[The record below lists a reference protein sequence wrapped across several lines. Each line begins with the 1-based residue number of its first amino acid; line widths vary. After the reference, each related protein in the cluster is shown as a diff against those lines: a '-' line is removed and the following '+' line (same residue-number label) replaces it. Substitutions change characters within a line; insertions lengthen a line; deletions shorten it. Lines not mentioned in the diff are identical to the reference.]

1 MEDAE
6 IKISVNDLFHIGS
19 EKAILLGKTV
29 IVSLLKSFE
38 MILNAL
44 VVRCALGIALSVY
57 GLQHELSHPWQQGIK
72 P

>member
-1 MEDAE
+1 MKDST
-6 IKISVNDLFHIGS
+6 INIPVNIMPYIRS
-19 EKAILLGKTV
+19 KNSILLGKTV
-29 IVSLLKSFE
+29 IVSLLKLFK
-38 MILNAL
+38 MILNEL